1 MFDRRCSD
9 FNLRTDR
16 EEDQEG
22 GKGGGGLKNE
32 HLLFHDK

>member
-22 GKGGGGLKNE
+22 GEGGRGAKERTSLVS
-32 HLLFHDK
+32 